1 MTETVTDKQPLLVHY
16 STEERELLRHFR
28 EEMAEV
34 LPRRYSETFYA
45 REAVRFVLADPILAK
60 RLRKQVLKSAV
71 TPSPA
76 IQRVTTAK

>member
-1 MTETVTDKQPLLVHY
+1 MTESATEKQPLLVHY

-45 REAVRFVLADPILAK
+45 REVVRFVLSDPALTK
-60 RLRKQVLKSAV
+60 RLRKQVLSVAE
-71 TPSPA
+71 
-76 IQRVTTAK
+76 